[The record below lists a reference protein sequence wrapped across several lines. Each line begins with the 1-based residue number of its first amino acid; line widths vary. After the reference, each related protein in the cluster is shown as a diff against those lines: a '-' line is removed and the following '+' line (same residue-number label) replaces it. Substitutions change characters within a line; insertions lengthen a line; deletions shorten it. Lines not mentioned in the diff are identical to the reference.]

1 MSTFDFTDMTNYQNS
16 LNESISQIQ
25 VDSEDMIDDD
35 IDAKN
40 QELLEKQMRQ
50 KQQLNEID
58 EKNKLILT
66 RARMLQL
73 SQEKNSYKKKII
85 YSLIAIILLI
95 LILTLSTY
103 VYFSRKKGGSNSS
116 L

>member
-66 RARMLQL
+66 RERMLQL
-73 SQEKNSYKKKII
+73 SQEENSYKKKII

>member
-103 VYFSRKKGGSNSS
+103 IYFSRKKGGSNSS

>member
-1 MSTFDFTDMTNYQNS
+1 
-16 LNESISQIQ
+16 
-25 VDSEDMIDDD
+25 
-35 IDAKN
+35 
-40 QELLEKQMRQ
+40 MRQ